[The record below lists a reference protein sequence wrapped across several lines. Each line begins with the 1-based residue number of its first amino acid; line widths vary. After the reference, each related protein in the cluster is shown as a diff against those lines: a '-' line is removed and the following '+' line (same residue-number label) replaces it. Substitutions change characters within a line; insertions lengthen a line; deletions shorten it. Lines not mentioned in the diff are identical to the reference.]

1 MSVVETTS
9 HFWVA
14 APPLFSSTLLVAT
27 GVNLTSV
34 DVTGAGRATTRLEIF
49 DLDGNQ
55 VNSVEVEFPASE
67 VGLVELEPFLAGLKM
82 QGGVAHGHLKV
93 TSPVGTRHLYRQTI
107 GTSVVVYQD
116 PAPVQNKES
125 SFLPV
130 VIGGR
135 REHMLVLVNTG
146 EEEGQV
152 ACRVYYGNRSPEW
165 TLSVPGNGS
174 RVLSLESELL
184 ASTDQKSWEKGALQA
199 YVRFTG
205 KHQSPIGG
213 QIIERTLG
221 ESPDQDLYRSLH
233 SWG

>member
-27 GVNLTSV
+27 GVDL
-34 DVTGAGRATTRLEIF
+34 TGAGRATTRLEIF

-67 VGLVELEPFLAGLKM
+67 VGFVELEPFIAGLKM

-93 TSPVGTRHLYRQTI
+93 TSPIGTRHLYRQTI

>member
-14 APPLFSSTLLVAT
+14 APPLFSSALLVGT
-27 GVNLTSV
+27 G
-34 DVTGAGRATTRLEIF
+34 DDAAGAGRARAHLEIF

-55 VNSVEVEFPASE
+55 VNSVDVEFPSHE
-67 VGLVELEPFLAGLKM
+67 VGFVELEPFISGLKM

-93 TSPVGTRHLYRQTI
+93 TSPAGTRHLYRQTI
-107 GTSVVVYQD
+107 GTSVVLYQD
-116 PAPVQNKES
+116 PSPVQNRES

-146 EEEGQV
+146 EEEGQI
-152 ACRVYYGNRSPEW
+152 ACRIYYGNRSPEW

-174 RVLSLESELL
+174 RVVSLESELL
-184 ASTDQKSWEKGALQA
+184 ASTDQKTWEKGAIQA